1 MRLTPDGYLS
11 KFMAYPKSFGQ
22 LRDELFGSRSTILSR
37 SQVQTL
43 LPAMAEV
50 LGTIA
55 SVVGIASA
63 GVALATRLHEL
74 VDRFGSTFDDIEV
87 IAIDL
92 NGFSIVLDELS
103 KKLNAPDAGR
113 TASNQLIGGIEDT
126 MQTCQVLFKDIDDMI
141 ATTEDANTKMARFTT
156 RVKWVFRKNK
166 VKGMTATLECQKA
179 TLSLMLQI
187 LRNDD
192 KYDR

>member
-1 MRLTPDGYLS
+1 MRLTLDGHLS
-11 KFMAYPKSFGQ
+11 KFTACPKSSGQ
-22 LRDELFGSRSTILSR
+22 LRDELFGSRSTTLSR

-43 LPAMAEV
+43 LQAMAEV
-50 LGTIA
+50 IGTIA

-74 VDRFGSTFDDIEV
+74 VDRFGSTFDDVEV

-126 MQTCQVLFKDIDDMI
+126 MQTCQVLFKDIEDMI
-141 ATTEDANTKMARFTT
+141 ATTEDANTKMARFTA
-156 RVKWVFRKNK
+156 RLKWVFRKNK
-166 VKGMTATLECQKA
+166 VKGMRATLECQKA
-179 TLSLMLQI
+179 TLSLMLQV